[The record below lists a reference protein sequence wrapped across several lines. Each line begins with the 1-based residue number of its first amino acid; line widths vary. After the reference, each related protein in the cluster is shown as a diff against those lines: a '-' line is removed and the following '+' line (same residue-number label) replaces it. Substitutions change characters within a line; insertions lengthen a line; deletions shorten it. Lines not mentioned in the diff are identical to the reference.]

1 MGLQRPRVA
10 QLAAKSSPGIFTQ
23 WPCPERILKR
33 SRPGVLFPS
42 KAPMEG
48 ESARWREME
57 SGGGGAEGRR
67 QRQALLSPR
76 LECPQSGL
84 RALRLGRGWGTAPEA
99 SRAQAPGLAARGRG
113 QLSGSG

>member
-10 QLAAKSSPGIFTQ
+10 QPAAKSSPGIFTQ

-48 ESARWREME
+48 ESACWREME
-57 SGGGGAEGRR
+57 SGGAGLEGGGNGRHSFL
-67 QRQALLSPR
+67 Q
-76 LECPQSGL
+76 
-84 RALRLGRGWGTAPEA
+84 GWNVPKG
-99 SRAQAPGLAARGRG
+99 G
-113 QLSGSG
+113 

>member
-10 QLAAKSSPGIFTQ
+10 QPAAKSSPGIFTQ

-48 ESARWREME
+48 ESACWREME
-57 SGGGGAEGRR
+57 SGG
-67 QRQALLSPR
+67 
-76 LECPQSGL
+76 
-84 RALRLGRGWGTAPEA
+84 RGW
-99 SRAQAPGLAARGRG
+99 RGGGKGRPSFLQG
-113 QLSGSG
+113 WNVPKVG